1 MHLRVLG
8 LVGLL
13 AASCAALLVAQQERE
28 RVQFRSGVDL
38 VQLDVVVLDGKRQPV
53 SGLTAADFTVLDNG
67 VDAPIRAFTPVELAK
82 ARTSDAAVASDL
94 PAEVVTNQVG
104 EEEGRLVIILMDR
117 SIPPNDPVVHA
128 RKIAKAAVDALGPH
142 DLAAVISTDNN
153 AVQGLAV
160 QNLTADRTR
169 LLRAI
174 TAMDPSTGM
183 STEAAAIMN
192 KWGYAL
198 DQYNDGRCLCGLCV
212 PETITR
218 VAEAVQRTPRRR
230 KVLFFIG
237 SNMVWQQA
245 ATVGAASASPGCE
258 LRLKDARNAMFA
270 AIDRANLT
278 VHAIDPQ
285 GLVNNAAAAHAG
297 SPPKPAASAAGALRV
312 NSGSAL
318 SDRANL
324 TVLPDRTG
332 GRTVVG
338 RNNPEETVPDIFRE
352 TESYY
357 VIGIERAISA
367 RRDGTRSVEVKV
379 KRRGLRVLAQR
390 QYVGLSD
397 QPGASA
403 PLTMGRAPASVGDAL
418 NQLMPSGTVPLALA
432 MTAFANPDNVMRPIV
447 RLNIDAGAFA
457 PADGAAIPLDVHVV
471 ALDLTG
477 KPVASAKQ
485 TSTIAAKR
493 AADSAPIDVNVQSQL
508 ELPPGEYGVRVAV
521 SDPATGKIASVF
533 SDVTVPEF
541 HAELL
546 SLSGVSVE
554 TTNVVS
560 KAVSPSTRRTFRRN
574 EQVRVALQIYQ
585 GTGRADMLMPVTMRV
600 RILNDKGAAVRD
612 ESLPFAESS
621 FTSRRATCT
630 ITLPL
635 ANLTPGGYVL
645 DLTASADRRDPVS
658 RRFRFV
664 VE

>member
-94 PAEVVTNQVG
+94 PADVVTNQVG

-352 TESYY
+352 TES
-357 VIGIERAISA
+357 VLRHRHRARNFRSTRWHPIGRSQSEAQRTSSAGAASICGPLGPA
-367 RRDGTRSVEVKV
+367 RRLSATDHGPSACIRRRRAESVDAE
-379 KRRGLRVLAQR
+379 RH
-390 QYVGLSD
+390 
-397 QPGASA
+397 GAA
-403 PLTMGRAPASVGDAL
+403 
-418 NQLMPSGTVPLALA
+418 ALA

-493 AADSAPIDVNVQSQL
+493 AADSAPIDVTSNPSSNCRL
-508 ELPPGEYGVRVAV
+508 AIRRPRRGVGSGNR
-521 SDPATGKIASVF
+521 KIASVF
-533 SDVTVPEF
+533 SMSPCRSF
-541 HAELL
+541 MR
-546 SLSGVSVE
+546 SCSRSPVSALKPR
-554 TTNVVS
+554 TWCRSCVS
-560 KAVSPSTRRTFRRN
+560 EHPSHLPS
-574 EQVRVALQIYQ
+574 E
-585 GTGRADMLMPVTMRV
+585 RA
-600 RILNDKGAAVRD
+600 GAC
-612 ESLPFAESS
+612 
-621 FTSRRATCT
+621 RA
-630 ITLPL
+630 
-635 ANLTPGGYVL
+635 ANL
-645 DLTASADRRDPVS
+645 SRDRPS
-658 RRFRFV
+658 
-664 VE
+664 